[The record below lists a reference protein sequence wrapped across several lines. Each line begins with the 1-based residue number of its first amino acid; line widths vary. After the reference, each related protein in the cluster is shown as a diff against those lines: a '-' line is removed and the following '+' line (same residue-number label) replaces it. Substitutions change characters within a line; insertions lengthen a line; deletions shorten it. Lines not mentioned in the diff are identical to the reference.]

1 MLGKE
6 SDQDPIK
13 TFYFQLQGPLLPWL
27 FNGYVNNQ
35 LNPVNTLS
43 VFLKIYLFNILF
55 QNTPKVPHILVI
67 GGGVVG
73 ITSALQLLN
82 KG

>member
-6 SDQDPIK
+6 SDQHPHFISRYRARYYPDLSTVMYI
-13 TFYFQLQGPLLPWL
+13 
-27 FNGYVNNQ
+27 NS
-35 LNPVNTLS
+35 NPVNTLS

>member
-1 MLGKE
+1 MNEGGGGGE
-6 SDQDPIK
+6 RRN
-13 TFYFQLQGPLLPWL
+13 L
-27 FNGYVNNQ
+27 FFCFRSNFSEITR
-35 LNPVNTLS
+35 LETLAKQAKPCKYQ
-43 VFLKIYLFNILF
+43 FLFMKIYLLYILF

-73 ITSALQLLN
+73 ITSTLQLLN

>member
-1 MLGKE
+1 M
-6 SDQDPIK
+6 
-13 TFYFQLQGPLLPWL
+13 
-27 FNGYVNNQ
+27 
-35 LNPVNTLS
+35 
-43 VFLKIYLFNILF
+43 KIYLLYVLF